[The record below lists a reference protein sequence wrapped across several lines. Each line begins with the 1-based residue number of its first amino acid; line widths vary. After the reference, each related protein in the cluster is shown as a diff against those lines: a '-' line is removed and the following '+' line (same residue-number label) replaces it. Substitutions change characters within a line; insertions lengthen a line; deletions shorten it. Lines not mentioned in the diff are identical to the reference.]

1 MMLLVLTLAAWPR
14 LSGLPT
20 LLRRNPWL
28 VFAVVYTLAFVIAFS
43 GFSNFGILARQRV
56 LMIPFFLVLLALPRP
71 LPKEKKITR
80 DATRRE
86 LVGANY
92 W

>member
-1 MMLLVLTLAAWPR
+1 MVLTLAAWPR
-14 LSGLPT
+14 LKALPT

-28 VFAVVYTLAFVIAFS
+28 VFAVVYMLAFIIAFA

-56 LMIPFFLVLLALPRP
+56 LMIPFFLVLLALPKP
-71 LPKEKKITR
+71 LPKQKVRTR
-80 DATRRE
+80 DATRKE
-86 LVGANY
+86 LVGAGY